1 MKLCPDAFRLMKSW
15 HQFKT
20 STGMLPNSETD
31 PLVSQIYTK
40 NQKRSRVSAS
50 LVFILFDIFELL
62 FVFEGIVRFK
72 LVPERL
78 MVINLFKQTSTTVEV
93 WKSEITDL
101 KHKKSCDRSNVFAFP
116 SLLLL
121 TAPTEF
127 LKEGRHF
134 CFQAVVMLRLWPNI
148 EARPSSN
155 SGRCERSL
163 NLKKKYKGTKYICL

>member
-62 FVFEGIVRFK
+62 FIFEGSVRFK

-78 MVINLFKQTSTTVEV
+78 MVTNLFKQTSTV
-93 WKSEITDL
+93 
-101 KHKKSCDRSNVFAFP
+101 
-116 SLLLL
+116 
-121 TAPTEF
+121 
-127 LKEGRHF
+127 
-134 CFQAVVMLRLWPNI
+134 
-148 EARPSSN
+148 ARVDN
-155 SGRCERSL
+155 SRSL
-163 NLKKKYKGTKYICL
+163 KVWNYRPETQEKLWQIKRIRLSILTLTNRSHRVPKGGPTLLFSGSRNASFGAKYRSSAEFQQRSVWTQP